1 MIGIEM
7 TLSHSILLRKLACP
21 FKYFERVESTN
32 DVAKAWLAAGAP
44 EGAVVIAN
52 EQTRGRGRHGR
63 SWETPPNAALALSLI
78 LKPEA
83 AQLPRLNM
91 VAALGVY
98 DLAEEVGCKGVG
110 VKWPNDVQ
118 IDGKK
123 VCGVLPEAL
132 WQDDRLIG
140 AALGIGVNVRADFT
154 HTPLSD
160 RAISLEDGAG
170 RRLDRAELIAAL
182 IFKIE
187 RWRQQIT
194 APALFTNWKSRLT
207 TLGQAVA
214 IGNIRGVAIDV
225 LSDGSLLIRDKGGRI
240 HQTDSGMLQLINAEG
255 A

>member
-1 MIGIEM
+1 MSGFEM
-7 TLSHSILLRKLACP
+7 TLSHSILAQKLACP

-44 EGAVVIAN
+44 AGAVVIAN

-63 SWETPPNAALALSLI
+63 SWQTPPNEALALSLI

-91 VAALGVY
+91 LAALSVY
-98 DLAEEVGCKGVG
+98 DLAEEVGCEGVG
-110 VKWPNDVQ
+110 IKWPNDVQ
-118 IDGKK
+118 IEGKK
-123 VCGVLPEAL
+123 VCGLLPEAL
-132 WQDDRLIG
+132 WQADRLIG
-140 AALGIGVNVRADFT
+140 AVLGIGVNVRADFDF
-154 HTPLSD
+154 TPLSE

-187 RWRQQIT
+187 RWYRQIA
-194 APALFTNWKSRLT
+194 APGLFANWKSRLT
-207 TLGQAVA
+207 TLNQAVA
-214 IGNIRGVAIDV
+214 IGNISGVAIDV
-225 LSDGSLLIRDKGGRI
+225 LSDGSLLICDESGRI
-240 HQTDSGMLQLINAEG
+240 HRTDGGMLQLLAADG